1 MNGMNTNAFER
12 DAISN
17 TQKYLRQLSYH
28 DGDIPPV
35 PIDGIWDTETA
46 RALTAFQ
53 RKNGLAPTGRVDR
66 ATFEL
71 LKLQY
76 EDSIAQSSP
85 PAKLDVFPRIPAD
98 YSVGE
103 GDEGFVVDAIQYVL
117 GELEQLYTFGPIAK
131 SGTYDIATAS
141 LVRLFQDANNITP
154 TGRVDRET
162 WDAMAVQHNL
172 LANRYQ

>member
-35 PIDGIWDTETA
+35 PIDGIWDTETV

-71 LKLQY
+71 LKLQ
-76 EDSIAQSSP
+76 SQLVLLLHHP
-85 PAKLDVFPRIPAD
+85 
-98 YSVGE
+98 YS
-103 GDEGFVVDAIQYVL
+103 
-117 GELEQLYTFGPIAK
+117 
-131 SGTYDIATAS
+131 
-141 LVRLFQDANNITP
+141 
-154 TGRVDRET
+154 
-162 WDAMAVQHNL
+162 
-172 LANRYQ
+172 

>member
-1 MNGMNTNAFER
+1 MNGINTNMFER

-35 PIDGIWDTETA
+35 PVDGIWDSETA

-53 RKNGLAPTGRVDR
+53 RKNGLVPTGRVDR

-76 EDSIAQSSP
+76 EESLAQNSP
-85 PAKLDVFPRIPAD
+85 PAKLDVFPRIPAN

-103 GDEGFVVDAIQYVL
+103 GDEGFLVDAIQYIL
-117 GELEQLYTFGPIAK
+117 GELEQLYTFGPVVQ
-131 SGTYDIATAS
+131 SGIYDVATAS
-141 LVRLFQDANNITP
+141 LVRLFQDANSITP

-162 WDAMAVQHNL
+162 WDAMTVQHNL